1 MSENIT
7 RMLTMVFKY
16 VFIHTYV
23 SVSRKL
29 IICVN
34 QQHYLDTEIEPFGLR
49 LAAVNSAVNSANK
62 CICTPL
68 GDELIDQLR
77 MERSETQ
84 RLKEINAKL
93 QLLQTHRDFE
103 EVGQ

>member
-1 MSENIT
+1 MSKNIT

-29 IICVN
+29 IICEN
-34 QQHYLDTEIEPFGLR
+34 QQHYLDTEIEPFGLH
-49 LAAVNSAVNSANK
+49 LAAVNSANK
-62 CICTPL
+62 CTCTPL

-93 QLLQTHRDFE
+93 QLLQAHRDFE